1 MAKFTTQALTLLALA
16 LPQTI
21 PAAAGPDAAIRQQAE
36 ARINQRLQEAGLE
49 ASGTQLQLL
58 PPRDM
63 PACSA
68 PWQAEAADTRA
79 FSRMRFALS
88 CPGMGWRGNVI
99 VRAAVSARVAVAARD
114 LRAGEMLQAED
125 IAWEERPIADP
136 ADLFGPAAPPQGLQ
150 VRSTLSA
157 GQPLRRRQLQ
167 APQLVKRGA
176 GLRIVARQDGIEVTV
191 AGEALANGRQGEII
205 PVRNLSSGKTIRA
218 RVSADGEVDPL
229 E

>member
-63 PACSA
+63 PACPA

-79 FSRMRFALS
+79 LSRMRFALS
-88 CPGMGWRGNVI
+88 CPGMGWRGTAI

-136 ADLFGPAAPPQGLQ
+136 ADLFGRAAPPQGLQ
-150 VRSTLSA
+150 VRSALSA

>member
-1 MAKFTTQALTLLALA
+1 
-16 LPQTI
+16 
-21 PAAAGPDAAIRQQAE
+21 
-36 ARINQRLQEAGLE
+36 
-49 ASGTQLQLL
+49 LQLL
-58 PPRDM
+58 PPRDV
-63 PACSA
+63 PACPA
-68 PWQAEAADTRA
+68 PWQVEAADTRA
-79 FSRMRFALS
+79 FSRMRFTLA

-136 ADLFGPAAPPQGLQ
+136 ADLFGRAAPPQGLQ
-150 VRSTLSA
+150 VRSALSA

-205 PVRNLSSGKTIRA
+205 PVRNLSSGKTIKA
-218 RVSADGEVDPL
+218 RVSADGEVNPV